1 LIGGVDGARNS
12 LLILAAAL
20 DALAALLH
28 LSCIAF
34 GAAWYRFFG
43 AGEQTARLAEAGS
56 WRPAIVTSG
65 IAVVLTIWGLYAL
78 SGAGVIGR
86 LPLLRLALCAITAI
100 YLLRGLA
107 GFALLAQPLGRSPAF
122 WVWSS
127 IICLGFGIV
136 HLLGMKQTWSHL

>member
-1 LIGGVDGARNS
+1 MNGAQNS

-20 DALAALLH
+20 DMLAALLH

-43 AGEQTARLAEAGS
+43 AGEKMARLAEAGS
-56 WRPAIVTSG
+56 WRPAIVTCG
-65 IAVVLTIWGLYAL
+65 IAAVLTIWGLYAL

-86 LPLLRLALCAITAI
+86 LPLLRLALCAITAV

-107 GFALLAQPLGRSPAF
+107 GFALLAHPLGRSPAF

-127 IICLGFGIV
+127 IICLGFGVV
-136 HLLGMKQTWSHL
+136 HLMGLRQVWPRL